1 MIRQYQ
7 GSDIEAVLDIWLRAS
22 IEAHDFVAASFW
34 ESQLDNMRNLYIP
47 GSETWVHEEDG
58 EVLGFYSLCDNHLAA
73 IFVDPHA
80 QRRGIGKQLIAHATS
95 RRETLTLSVYQENWA
110 SCAFYLAQGFRIV
123 SEQTE
128 PHTGHMEYTMTL
140 SEQPAG

>member
-7 GSDIEAVLDIWLRAS
+7 GHDIEAVLDIWLRAS
-22 IEAHDFVAASFW
+22 VEAHDFMAASFW
-34 ESQLDNMRNLYIP
+34 ESQLDSMRNLYIP
-47 GSETWVHEEDG
+47 ASETWVYDEGG

-80 QRRGIGKQLIAHATS
+80 QGRGIGKQLIAHAKS
-95 RRETLTLSVYQENWA
+95 RRATLTLSVYQENRA

-128 PHTGHMEYTMTL
+128 QHTGRMEYSMSL
-140 SEQPAG
+140 GE